1 VKPFLR
7 VYALR
12 LRNSW
17 KFMLLVAVLAT
28 AGAALCQKYD
38 LLRMSDAELGAYDQ
52 GLTFFTRGHPRSQD
66 VVIVGIDDQTLQG
79 IRDNEA
85 YVRNYGVYPYSRNLW
100 ARVFEHLVDEG
111 ARAIVFDGVMDER
124 GTDESN
130 DLALAQVLE
139 ERGLPLTLGFSI
151 NAGQPTLPRVEP
163 VNRLPLRPTPPPA
176 PAPDVR
182 PAIAQGEDFVEAV
195 PAGGAAGDDF
205 TEVEEAPPLK
215 PEEVARALAFPVHH
229 PGLSLPSLEQKP
241 GDTGSRLMRHPV
253 PPLPGLVRSAP
264 GLGLVVL
271 EEDED
276 GRLRRT
282 RFAYSDGANT
292 YATLSLAAAADI
304 LGAGR
309 VELTPG
315 RLKLGSRELPINP
328 DGSAELDFGGAWK
341 ERFEALS
348 VYAVLEDWARRQEH
362 ATKGT
367 PYVPVIPEGT
377 FRGKVVLVGGL
388 AVGTGDVKATPFQ
401 SDAPGLVK
409 HAVVLEALLSGGF
422 ITQAPFWASLLLT
435 FLVALFSVAL
445 ITLAREPL
453 LELAWPPLLFF
464 GFFLVTGL
472 FLEHGRV
479 HLLSAMPIYAGEFAS
494 LSAVAFNH
502 VFANRERERLRQAF
516 NRFLDKTLVD
526 QLVEQQKLPSL
537 EGETREI
544 TAFFSDIRGF
554 SSFSERFKDDPKAL
568 VALLNRYLTR
578 VSSVLMAHGACLD
591 KYIGDAVV
599 CLFGAPLDMPDHAV
613 RACHAALAVRAE
625 VDALRAELQKEG
637 LPDVYTRIG
646 LNSAEMFVG
655 NFGSEH
661 LLDYTAI
668 GDGMNLASRL
678 EGANKAYGTVI
689 MIGPRTYEM
698 AREHIEARELDRVK
712 VAGKEEAVTVYE
724 LLARAG
730 ELPAARRAT
739 MERYHRALAL
749 YRETRFEE
757 AARVLEEALAADP
770 EEGPSRAL
778 LARCQRYAL
787 NPPALPFDGVASLEK

>member
-1 VKPFLR
+1 MKPFLR
-7 VYALR
+7 VHALR

-17 KFMLLVAVLAT
+17 KFMLGVAVLAT
-28 AGAALCQKYD
+28 ASAVLCQKYD

-52 GLTFFTRGHPRSQD
+52 GLTFFTGGHPRSRE
-66 VVIVGIDDQTLQG
+66 VVIVGIDDKTLQG
-79 IRDNEA
+79 IRDNEQ

-139 ERGLPLTLGFSI
+139 ERGIPLTLGFSI
-151 NAGQPTLPRVEP
+151 NAGQPALPRVEP
-163 VNRLPLRPTPPPA
+163 VNRVPQRPLPA
-176 PAPDVR
+176 PVADVR
-182 PAIAQGEDFVEAV
+182 PASAEGEELTEVV
-195 PAGGAAGDDF
+195 PAGGATGDEF
-205 TEVEEAPPLK
+205 VETEGPPPLT

-229 PGLSLPSLEQKP
+229 PGLSLPTLEQRSDDA
-241 GDTGSRLMRHPV
+241 GARLMRHPV
-253 PPLPGLVRSAP
+253 HPLPGLVRTAP
-264 GLGLVVL
+264 GFGLVL
-271 EEDED
+271 QEQDED

-282 RFAYSDGANT
+282 RFAYSDGTNT

-304 LGAGR
+304 LGAER
-309 VELTPG
+309 VELAPG
-315 RLKLGSRELPINP
+315 RLKIGPRELRINP
-328 DGSAELDFGGAWK
+328 DGSAELDFGGTWK

-348 VYAVLEDWARRQEH
+348 VYAVLEDWARRKEH
-362 ATKGT
+362 QTKGT
-367 PYVPVIPEGT
+367 PYAPVIPAGT
-377 FRGKVVLVGGL
+377 FRDKVVLVGGL
-388 AVGTGDVKATPFQ
+388 SVGTADVKATPFQ

-409 HAVVLEALLSGGF
+409 HAVMLETLLSGGF
-422 ITQAPFWASLLLT
+422 ITEAPFWVSLLLT
-435 FLVALFSVAL
+435 FGVALFSVSL
-445 ITLAREPL
+445 ITLVRAPL
-453 LELAWPPLLFF
+453 LEIAWPLLLFF
-464 GFFLVTGL
+464 GLFLVTGV

-479 HLLSAMPIYAGEFAS
+479 HVLSAMPIYAGEFAS

-502 VFANRERERLRQAF
+502 MFANRERERLRLAF

-537 EGETREI
+537 EGETRDI

-568 VALLNRYLTR
+568 GALLNRYLTR

-678 EGANKAYGTVI
+678 EGANKAYGSVI

-730 ELPAARRAT
+730 ELPAAKRAT
-739 MERYHRALAL
+739 VERYHQALAL
-749 YRETRFEE
+749 YRGARFEE
-757 AARVLEEALAADP
+757 AAGVLEQALAADA
-770 EEGPSRAL
+770 EDGPSRAL
-778 LARCQRYAL
+778 LARCRRYAL
-787 NPPALPFDGVASLEK
+787 NPPPLPFDGVVSLEK

>member
-1 VKPFLR
+1 MKPLLR
-7 VYALR
+7 VHALR

-17 KFMLLVAVLAT
+17 KFMLLVTVLAT

-38 LLRMSDAELGAYDQ
+38 LLRMGDAERSAYDQ
-52 GLTFFTRGHPRSQD
+52 GLTLFTKGHPRSKD
-66 VVIVGIDDQTLQG
+66 VVIVGIDDKTLQG
-79 IRDNEA
+79 IRDNET

-100 ARVFEHLVDEG
+100 ARVFEHLVDQG

-139 ERGLPLTLGFSI
+139 ERGIPLTLGFSI
-151 NAGQPTLPRVEP
+151 NAGQPALPRVEP
-163 VNRLPLRPTPPPA
+163 VNRLAHRPAPPPA
-176 PAPDVR
+176 PVPTPEVH
-182 PAIAQGEDFVEAV
+182 PASASGDAFEEFVE
-195 PAGGAAGDDF
+195 
-205 TEVEEAPPLK
+205 TREAPPLE
-215 PEEVARALAFPVHH
+215 PEEVARALALPVRAS
-229 PGLSLPSLEQKP
+229 GFALPSLEQKSSDN
-241 GDTGSRLMRHPV
+241 GARLMRHPV
-253 PPLPGLVRSAP
+253 PPLPGLVRTAP
-264 GLGLVVL
+264 GFGLVLL

-292 YATLSLAAAADI
+292 YATLAVAAAADL
-304 LGAGR
+304 LGAER
-309 VELTPG
+309 VELAPG

-328 DGSAELDFGGAWK
+328 DGSAELDFGGGWK

-362 ATKGT
+362 QTKGT
-367 PYVPVIPEGT
+367 PYVPVIPEDT

-388 AVGTGDVKATPFQ
+388 AVGTSDVKATPFQ
-401 SDAPGLVK
+401 SEAPGLVK
-409 HAVVLEALLSGGF
+409 HAVMLEALLSGGF
-422 ITQAPFWASLLLT
+422 ITEAPFWVSLLLT
-435 FLVALFSVAL
+435 LFVALFSVTL
-445 ITLAREPL
+445 ITLVRSPL
-453 LELAWPPLLFF
+453 LEIAWPLLLFF
-464 GFFLVTGL
+464 GFFLVTGF
-472 FLEHGRV
+472 FLQHGQV
-479 HLLSAMPIYAGEFAS
+479 HVLSAMPTYAGEFAT

-502 VFANRERERLRQAF
+502 MFANRERERLREAF

-554 SSFSERFKDDPKAL
+554 STFSERFKDDPKAL

-578 VSSVLMAHGACLD
+578 VSTVLMRHGACLD

-613 RACHAALAVRAE
+613 SACYAALAVRAE
-625 VDALRAELQKEG
+625 VDALRVELKKEG

-646 LNSAEMFVG
+646 LNSADMFVG

-668 GDGMNLASRL
+668 GDGMNLAARL
-678 EGANKAYGTVI
+678 EGANKAYDTVI
-689 MIGPRTYEM
+689 MIGPLTYEL
-698 AREHIEARELDRVK
+698 AREHIEVRELDRVR
-712 VAGKEEAVTVYE
+712 VAGKQEAVTVYE

-730 ELPAARRAT
+730 ELPAAKRAT
-739 MERYHRALAL
+739 VERYHRALAL
-749 YRETRFEE
+749 YREARFEE
-757 AARVLEEALAADP
+757 ARRVLEEALVADP
-770 EEGPSRAL
+770 EDGPSRAL
-778 LARCQRYAL
+778 LARCERYTL
-787 NPPALPFDGVASLEK
+787 NPPTLPFDGVVSLEK

>member
-1 VKPFLR
+1 MKPLLR
-7 VYALR
+7 VHALR

-17 KFMLLVAVLAT
+17 KFILLVAALTT

-38 LLRMSDAELGAYDQ
+38 LLRMGDAERATYDQ
-52 GLTFFTRGHPRSQD
+52 GLTFFTQGHPRSRD
-66 VVIVGIDDQTLQG
+66 VVIVGIDDATLQG
-79 IRDNEA
+79 IRDNPR

-100 ARVFEHLVDEG
+100 ARVFEHLMDEG

-130 DLALAQVLE
+130 DLALAQVVE
-139 ERGLPLTLGFSI
+139 TRGIPLTLGFSI
-151 NAGQPTLPRVEP
+151 NAGQGALPSVEPRNKLPRP
-163 VNRLPLRPTPPPA
+163 VA
-176 PAPDVR
+176 PASAPALDIR
-182 PAIAQGEDFVEAV
+182 PASATGEDFDEGFVE
-195 PAGGAAGDDF
+195 
-205 TEVEEAPPLK
+205 TEEPPPLE

-229 PGLSLPSLEQKP
+229 PGLTLPTLEQKSSGRGP
-241 GDTGSRLMRHPV
+241 RLMRHPV
-253 PPLPGLVRSAP
+253 PPLPGLVRSGP
-264 GLGLVVL
+264 GFGLVVL

-282 RFAYSDGANT
+282 RFAYSDGINT
-292 YATLSLAAAADI
+292 YATLSVAAAADI
-304 LGAGR
+304 LGAER

-315 RLKLGSRELPINP
+315 RLKLGAREVPINP
-328 DGSAELDFGGAWK
+328 DGTAELDFGGTWK

-362 ATKGT
+362 QTRGT
-367 PYVPVIPEGT
+367 PYVPVIPAGT
-377 FRGKVVLVGGL
+377 FRDKVVLVGGL
-388 AVGTGDVKATPFQ
+388 SVGTGDVKATPFQ
-401 SDAPGLVK
+401 SEAPGLVK
-409 HAVVLEALLSGGF
+409 HAVTLEALLAGGF
-422 ITQAPFWASLLLT
+422 ITEAPFWVSLLLT
-435 FLVALFSVAL
+435 LAVALVSVAL
-445 ITLAREPL
+445 LTVFRSPL
-453 LELAWPPLLFF
+453 VEVAWPLLLFF

-472 FLEHGRV
+472 FLEYGQLHV
-479 HLLSAMPIYAGEFAS
+479 LSAMPVYAGEAAC
-494 LSAVAFNH
+494 LSAIAFNH
-502 VFANRERERLRQAF
+502 VFANRERERLRESF

-526 QLVEQQKLPSL
+526 QLVEQQRLPSL
-537 EGETREI
+537 EGETREV

-578 VSSVLMAHGACLD
+578 VSGVLMRHGACLD

-613 RACHAALAVRAE
+613 HACHAALAVRAE

-655 NFGSEH
+655 NFGSEY

-668 GDGMNLASRL
+668 GDGMNLAARL
-678 EGANKAYGTVI
+678 EGANKAYDTVI
-689 MIGPRTYEM
+689 MIGPRTYEK
-698 AREHIEARELDRVK
+698 ARGHIEVRELDRIR
-712 VAGKEEAVTVYE
+712 VAGKAEVVTVYE

-730 ELPAARRAT
+730 ELSAGKRAT
-739 MERYHRALAL
+739 VERYHRALAL
-749 YRETRFEE
+749 YREARFDE
-757 AARVLEEALAADP
+757 ASRVLEEALAADA
-770 EEGPSRAL
+770 EDGPSRTL

-787 NPPALPFDGVASLEK
+787 NPPPLPFDGVVSLEK